1 MNRPRGLIDSVL
13 SILPVILPAILLP
26 VALAQ
31 AQSER
36 SQRDGV
42 LEEVTVTAQR
52 RQQSTLDV
60 PISIS
65 SFSGAQLEQGN
76 YRGARDFLPLTP
88 NVAFTSNDQQG
99 NKNGDIS
106 IRGLGD
112 LTAGANERIIQT
124 RPTIGYFV
132 DGFSTAFV
140 ASGSANPPLDDV
152 ARVEVLRGP
161 QGTYFGR
168 NASGGAL
175 NIVTTKPDENAMA
188 KLRLGIGNYRSYDLG
203 LVGNLPLSA
212 NLFVR
217 GSVALASS
225 AGYVDNLH
233 PNGNDSGYESLNA
246 RIALR
251 YQSHNWTVDLA
262 GQFIDEDD
270 RQMARIP
277 TMFGPSGFL
286 FTASGGATAAQ
297 PSCGLGAGIYIES
310 GNNDKMC
317 EDQPAFTDIENAL
330 TTMRIEYLGDTYGFT
345 SITGIINSDMYQYED
360 IDNSGMDFFNRIS
373 DYQSE
378 SFSQELRIF
387 STAGLPLGSL
397 GFNWMFGAIA
407 YKDEAQVNNTIIAGA
422 DVIRA
427 GAFPGGGPLG
437 STTPGDHPNENEIT
451 IQRDG
456 FAAFFDLG
464 FELNDRLTLQIGGR
478 YSSDDDR
485 QQWDN
490 TYASFACGRR
500 RVIAGVAAPLRAN
513 CALRPD
519 QDMLIYTAPDGS
531 QFTSGGRFDQTRNNP
546 FLSASNEG
554 SNFSPRIALNWA
566 IGDKASAY
574 ATVASGY
581 RAAGARTAPDGVGI
595 SGPTFDPRSKYA
607 AETVTNYEIGYK
619 ALLLERR
626 LRLEAAAFL
635 MDWKDMQVRLSRTR
649 CEPGNEIVAS
659 PADCPANAGGF
670 SRLNVVAN
678 ADSARSSGLELTGQ
692 FLLSDG
698 FLIEGALGRMKAEFE
713 RFTNAPQGDV
723 SGRALPNAPKT
734 TAFLAGQYKWGGE
747 VEKFIRLEAS
757 HRSEIAARF
766 ADIPATAFPQLSPSA
781 TVLNFRAGIE
791 WQNQSLMFNVANL
804 NDEKY
809 YSGLDSFSHSGAV
822 TTPGA
827 RFINLTWTAVTDF

>member
-1 MNRPRGLIDSVL
+1 MNRQLRILG
-13 SILPVILPAILLP
+13 SIISIPLLLP
-26 VALAQ
+26 LAQ
-31 AQSER
+31 AQSEHD
-36 SQRDGV
+36 SV
-42 LEEVTVTAQR
+42 LEEITVTAQR
-52 RQQSTLDV
+52 REQSTFEI

-65 SFSGAQLEQGN
+65 SFSGEQLERGN
-76 YRGARDFLPLTP
+76 YKGARDFLQLTP

-112 LTAGANERIIQT
+112 LTGGANERIIQS

-132 DGFSTAFV
+132 DDFSTAFV
-140 ASGSANPPLDDV
+140 ASGSANPPLDDIE
-152 ARVEVLRGP
+152 RVEILRGP

-168 NASGGAL
+168 NATGGAL
-175 NIVTTKPDENAMA
+175 NIVTKKPDENAMA
-188 KLRLGIGNYRSYDLG
+188 RLRLGIGNHESYDVG
-203 LVGNLPLSA
+203 LVGNVPLSDT
-212 NLFVR
+212 LFVR
-217 GSVALASS
+217 ASAALASS
-225 AGYVDNLH
+225 AGHVENLH
-233 PNGNDSGYESLNA
+233 PNGNDSGHESLNA

-251 YQSHNWTVDLA
+251 YQSNGWTVDLA
-262 GQFIDEDD
+262 SHIIDENDE
-270 RQMARIP
+270 QMARIP
-277 TMFGPSGFL
+277 TMSGPSGFL
-286 FTASGGATAAQ
+286 FTASGGATAA
-297 PSCGLGAGIYIES
+297 PPTCGLGAGIYIEN

-330 TTMRIEYLGDTYGFT
+330 TTMRIEYLGDAYGFT

-360 IDNSGMDFFNRIS
+360 IDNSGMDFFRRIS
-373 DYQSE
+373 DYDSE
-378 SFSQELRIF
+378 SFSQEFRVF
-387 STAGLPLGSL
+387 STESLPFGPV

-407 YKDEAQVNNTIIAGA
+407 YDDEAQVNNTIIAGT

-456 FAAFFDLG
+456 FAAFFDFG
-464 FELNDRLTLQIGGR
+464 FELSDTLTLQIGGR
-478 YSSDDDR
+478 YSSDDDS
-485 QQWDN
+485 QKWDN
-490 TYASFACGRR
+490 TYASFACRRR
-500 RVIAGVAAPLRAN
+500 RVIAGVPDPFRTN

-519 QDMLIYTAPDGS
+519 QNVLIYTAPNGS
-531 QFTSGGRFDQTRNNP
+531 QFTSGGRFDQTVNNP
-546 FLSASNEG
+546 FLRAANEG
-554 SNFSPRIALNWA
+554 TNFSPRIALNWA
-566 IGDKASAY
+566 IDANASAY
-574 ATVASGY
+574 ATIATGY

-619 ALLLERR
+619 ALLLDRR

-649 CEPGNEIVAS
+649 CAPGNEIVAS
-659 PADCPANAGGF
+659 PADCPAGGSGF

-678 ADSARSSGLELTGQ
+678 ADSARSSGLEVTGQ

-698 FLIEGALGRMKAEFE
+698 FLIEAALGLMEAEFK

-723 SGRALPNAPKT
+723 SGRTLPNAPKT
-734 TAFLAGQYKWGGE
+734 TAFLAGQYSWGGE
-747 VEKFIRLEAS
+747 VEKFVRLEAS
-757 HRSEIAARF
+757 YRSEIVSRF
-766 ADIPATAFPQLSPSA
+766 ADVPATVFPRVSPSA

-791 WQNQSLMFNVANL
+791 WHNQSLIFNVANL

-809 YSGLDSFSHSGAV
+809 YSGVDDFSHSGAV
-822 TTPGA
+822 TTPSA
-827 RFINLTWTAVTDF
+827 RFINLTWTVATDF